1 LDELFAAAYLLHQR
15 YVDPQSGSALEVEE
29 VAARIER
36 EVQLHMPAAF

>member
-15 YVDPQSGSALEVEE
+15 YVDPQSGSALEVEG

-36 EVQLHMPAAF
+36 EVQLPMPAAF

>member
-1 LDELFAAAYLLHQR
+1 LDELFAAAYLLHR
-15 YVDPQSGSALEVEE
+15 RHVDPQSGSALEAEE